1 MAVLGFVGFRH
12 LHLRW
17 VLDRESA
24 RSLHRHTVRVL
35 LVAVAV
41 MGALLLVGGPANA
54 APAVTSLAT
63 DSIGAKATCTTLVT
77 SPASSVA
84 QGAEVTL
91 TAMVTPAAAAGNVQF
106 KDNTK
111 DLGTAMP
118 VTSGTAAMKTTT
130 LDAGAHS
137 LTAVFTPTDPA
148 AFISSTSPPVSLTVT
163 ASGQSGTS
171 QATASQAQQSSQ
183 TQQPAQTQQS
193 GQTLDIQPLLE
204 VGGVAVLD
212 GTERPA
218 SKDKGLVGDLLDD
231 LL

>member
-12 LHLRW
+12 PHLRW
-17 VLDRESA
+17 ALDRESA
-24 RSLHRHTVRVL
+24 RSLYRHTVRVL

-63 DSIGAKATCTTLVT
+63 NSIGAKATCTTLVT

-84 QGAEVTL
+84 QGTEVTL

-106 KDNTK
+106 KDNAK

-118 VTSGTAAMKTTT
+118 VTSGTAAMKTT

-163 ASGQSGTS
+163 APGQSGTS
-171 QATASQAQQSSQ
+171 PATTSQAQQSS
-183 TQQPAQTQQS
+183 QTQQS

-212 GTERPA
+212 GTVRPA

>member
-1 MAVLGFVGFRH
+1 VLGFVWFRH
-12 LHLRW
+12 PHPRW
-17 VLDRESA
+17 TLDREPA
-24 RSLHRHTVRVL
+24 KSLHRHTVRVL

-41 MGALLLVGGPANA
+41 MGALLLGGPANA

-111 DLGTAMP
+111 DLGTAVP
-118 VTSGTAAMKTTT
+118 VTNGTAAMKTT

-148 AFISSTSPPVSLTVT
+148 AFSSSTSPPVSLTVT
-163 ASGQSGTS
+163 ASGQGGTS
-171 QATASQAQQSSQ
+171 QATTSQAQQPS
-183 TQQPAQTQQS
+183 QTQQS
-193 GQTLDIQPLLE
+193 GQTLDIKPLLE

-212 GTERPA
+212 GPVRPT

>member
-1 MAVLGFVGFRH
+1 MLGFVGFRH

-17 VLDRESA
+17 ALDRESA

-84 QGAEVTL
+84 QGTEVTL

-118 VTSGTAAMKTTT
+118 VTSGTAAMKTT

-148 AFISSTSPPVSLTVT
+148 AFSSSTSPPVSLTVT
-163 ASGQSGTS
+163 AAGQGGTS
-171 QATASQAQQSSQ
+171 QTTTSQAQQSSQ
-183 TQQPAQTQQS
+183 TQQPAQTQS
-193 GQTLDIQPLLE
+193 GQTLDIKPLLE

-212 GTERPA
+212 GPVRPA
-218 SKDKGLVGDLLDD
+218 SKDKGLVGDVLDD

>member
-1 MAVLGFVGFRH
+1 
-12 LHLRW
+12 
-17 VLDRESA
+17 
-24 RSLHRHTVRVL
+24 
-35 LVAVAV
+35 

-84 QGAEVTL
+84 QGTEVTL

-106 KDNTK
+106 KDNAK

-118 VTSGTAAMKTTT
+118 VTSGTAAMKTT

-148 AFISSTSPPVSLTVT
+148 AFNSSTSPPVSLTVT
-163 ASGQSGTS
+163 ASGQGGTS
-171 QATASQAQQSSQ
+171 QATTSQAQQSSQ

-193 GQTLDIQPLLE
+193 GQTLDIKPLLE

-212 GTERPA
+212 GPERPA